1 MRGFSCWGPGSGWVY
16 IGLHVR
22 VRSLSGAVDIP
33 AVRALRRDDAPLPAA
48 ARVCQGRGLT
58 LDEFRQTLSAA
69 SPPLLSPLLRA
80 LWHDANGDWDEAH
93 RIAQDVSG
101 ADAAWVHAYLHRKE
115 GDLSNARY
123 WYHQAGK
130 EPGADALESEWQR
143 IVTELLSR
151 P

>member
-1 MRGFSCWGPGSGWVY
+1 M
-16 IGLHVR
+16 
-22 VRSLSGAVDIP
+22 
-33 AVRALRRDDAPLPAA
+33 
-48 ARVCQGRGLT
+48 T

-69 SPPLLSPLLRA
+69 TPPPLSPLLRA
-80 LWHDANGDWDEAH
+80 LWHDAKGEWDEGH

-101 ADAAWVHAYLHRKE
+101 ADGAWVHAYLHRKE

-123 WYHQAGK
+123 WYRQTGQPAATD
-130 EPGADALESEWQR
+130 PLESEWTR